1 MEFKNIVICPDK
13 FKGSLTALEF
23 CEIAK
28 KQAKK
33 IFKNAKVSCIPIAVG
48 GEGSLQFFAN
58 QTKAK
63 FIKGKYLNA
72 NFKKIRAKFA
82 LKGDVAFV
90 ELAQTSGLEITK
102 QKNPC
107 ITTTFGLGE
116 QISHAIALGAK
127 TIYIS
132 IGGSSTN
139 DAGCGMACALGY
151 KFFDENDNLFV
162 PTGNTLIN
170 IKRIEK
176 PNLPSGINFIALC
189 DVQNEL
195 FGKNGAAYVY
205 AKQKGATEKDIE
217 VLDENLIYFNE
228 LCKQQGFDFSKI
240 KGSGAAGG
248 VGAGLQF
255 FLGAKIQDGLTT
267 LLNLSGANELITD
280 ADLVIS
286 GEGKIDKQSLCGKV
300 VFALHERCKNKT
312 FVAFCGKNC
321 LKPNEYN
328 FDIIEI
334 NNPNDSVKKSIRK
347 TKSNLK
353 TSLKNY
359 FIAKQNS

>member
-1 MEFKNIVICPDK
+1 MDFKNILICPDK
-13 FKGSLTALEF
+13 FKGSMTATEF
-23 CEIAK
+23 CDIAR

-33 IFKNAKVSCIPIAVG
+33 IFKTAQINCIPTADG

-63 FIKGKYLNA
+63 FVDGTYLDS
-72 NFKKIRAKFA
+72 NFKKIKAKFA
-82 LKGDVAFV
+82 LSGDVTFV

-102 QKNPC
+102 QKNPR
-107 ITTTFGLGE
+107 ITTTFGLGQ
-116 QISHAIALGAK
+116 QISDALRLGAK

-151 KFFDENDNLFV
+151 KFFDENNKTFV
-162 PTGNTLIN
+162 PTGDTLIQ

-176 PNLPSGINFIALC
+176 PKLPSDIKFVALC
-189 DVQNEL
+189 DVKNEL

-205 AKQKGATEKDIE
+205 AKQKGATEQDIE
-217 VLDENLIYFNE
+217 VLDKNLEYFNS
-228 LCKQQGFDFSKI
+228 LCKQQGFDFSKVE
-240 KGSGAAGG
+240 GAGAAGG

-255 FLGAKIQDGLTT
+255 FLGAELRGGLAT
-267 LLNLSGANELITD
+267 LLSLSGADKIIND
-280 ADLVIS
+280 ADLIVS

-300 VFALHERCKNKT
+300 VFALHEKCKGK
-312 FVAFCGKNC
+312 FVAFCGENC
-321 LKPNEYN
+321 LKSNEYD

-334 NNPNDSVKKSIRK
+334 NNPKDSLKKSIRK

-353 TSLKNY
+353 SALKKY
-359 FIAKQNS
+359 FNTIKNDL

>member
-1 MEFKNIVICPDK
+1 MDFKNILICPDK
-13 FKGSLTALEF
+13 FKGSMTATEF

-33 IFKNAKVSCIPIAVG
+33 IFKTAEINCIPTADG
-48 GEGSLQFFAN
+48 GEGSLIFFAN

-63 FIKGKYLNA
+63 FIEGIYFDS
-72 NFKKIRAKFA
+72 NFKEIKAKFA
-82 LKGDVAFV
+82 LKDDVAFV

-102 QKNPC
+102 QKNPR
-107 ITTTFGLGE
+107 ITTTFGLGQ
-116 QISHAIALGAK
+116 QISSALKFGAK

-151 KFFDENDNLFV
+151 KFFDKNNRTFV
-162 PTGNTLIN
+162 PTGDTIVQIN
-170 IKRIEK
+170 RIEK
-176 PNLPSGINFIALC
+176 PELPSDVKFIALC
-189 DVQNEL
+189 DVKNVL

-205 AKQKGATEKDIE
+205 AKQKGATEQDIE
-217 VLDENLIYFNE
+217 VLDKNLMFFNN
-228 LCKQQGFDFSKI
+228 LCKQQGFDFSKVE
-240 KGSGAAGG
+240 GAGAAGG

-255 FLGAKIQDGLTT
+255 FLGAKLCGGLTT
-267 LLNLSGANELITD
+267 LLNLSGADNIINN
-280 ADLVIS
+280 ADLIIS

-300 VFALHERCKNKT
+300 VFALHEKCKGK
-312 FVAFCGKNC
+312 FVAFCGENN
-321 LKPNEYN
+321 LKSSDYD

-334 NNPNDSVKKSIRK
+334 NKPNDSLKKSIRK

-353 TSLKNY
+353 SALKKY
-359 FIAKQNS
+359 FVALQNDR